1 MQAQREMA
9 LFRSLGRGRGS
20 HAVTERGLRRE
31 EIFALVRRRTAA
43 VGLPSEIGC
52 HSFRGTGITND
63 LKNGGTI
70 ETAAKLAGHA
80 STRTTQL
87 YDRRLAEVAQAE
99 VERIRF

>member
-1 MQAQREMA
+1 M
-9 LFRSLGRGRGS
+9 
-20 HAVTERGLRRE
+20 TERGLRRE
-31 EIFALVRRRTAA
+31 EIFAMVRRRAAA
-43 VGLPSEIGC
+43 VGLPPEIGC
-52 HSFRGTGITND
+52 HSFRGTGITNY

-87 YDRRLAEVAQAE
+87 YDRRSAEVAQAE